1 MAVELPAV
9 VGAAASAVDAA
20 EEHRE
25 DAVHRGEEGSAGA
38 GLAVD
43 GEHREDAAL
52 EVEAVA
58 AVVVHSGLYMRMCDV
73 VRVSSLF
80 FCVFPSINILWVV
93 WYCTEMKRYGR
104 ATRGIHRLNA
114 SGL

>member
-1 MAVELPAV
+1 MELPAV

-43 GEHREDAAL
+43 GAHREDAAL

-58 AVVVHSGLYMRMCDV
+58 VVVVDDGDV
-73 VRVSSLF
+73 ERAKRRAHPKWRTRVRHQTLSTILSDPL
-80 FCVFPSINILWVV
+80 SI
-93 WYCTEMKRYGR
+93 
-104 ATRGIHRLNA
+104 
-114 SGL
+114 